1 MLTYSALRLMREQPD
16 RRSRE
21 ARRIALAA
29 RKEER
34 NAERGRVRRGR

>member
-1 MLTYSALRLMREQPD
+1 MLTYAALRYMREQPD

-29 RKEER
+29 RR
-34 NAERGRVRRGR
+34 AERSVERRRVRRGR